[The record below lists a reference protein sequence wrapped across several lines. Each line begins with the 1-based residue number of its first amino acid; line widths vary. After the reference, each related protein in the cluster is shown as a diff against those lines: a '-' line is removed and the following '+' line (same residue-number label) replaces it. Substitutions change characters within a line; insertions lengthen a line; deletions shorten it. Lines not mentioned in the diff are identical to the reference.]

1 MKVDDFPIQKRV
13 ILDSFVS
20 LLEGKLVN
28 ISPIV
33 AVFLWRYFG
42 KKISLV
48 FVSSSIENI
57 VKQKTQNTMVS
68 G

>member
-42 KKISLV
+42 K
-48 FVSSSIENI
+48 NI
-57 VKQKTQNTMVS
+57 FGICIIIN
-68 G
+68 